1 MREHSKKSFELRK
14 TVEFLSVVTLD
25 PEQIGFILRIAG
37 AELLLMFQL
46 AIDERQ
52 RYAPIR
58 FWFIAWCS
66 SDSGETRNRS
76 SCAVSER
83 WRFVT
88 SVLELVC

>member
-46 AIDERQ
+46 AIDEQ
-52 RYAPIR
+52 RRYGP
-58 FWFIAWCS
+58 FSLWFVA
-66 SDSGETRNRS
+66 
-76 SCAVSER
+76 
-83 WRFVT
+83 
-88 SVLELVC
+88 

>member
-25 PEQIGFILRIAG
+25 PEQIGFILRIGG

-52 RYAPIR
+52 RYAP
-58 FWFIAWCS
+58 F
-66 SDSGETRNRS
+66 
-76 SCAVSER
+76 
-83 WRFVT
+83 
-88 SVLELVC
+88 